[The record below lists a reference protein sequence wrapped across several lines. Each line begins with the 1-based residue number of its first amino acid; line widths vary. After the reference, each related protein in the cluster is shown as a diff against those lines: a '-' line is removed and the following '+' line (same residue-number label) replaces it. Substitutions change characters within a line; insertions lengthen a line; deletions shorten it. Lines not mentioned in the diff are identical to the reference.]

1 MIVAC
6 AGGKGG
12 VGTSTV
18 AAALADRLEA
28 VLVETD
34 LAMGRAPAV
43 GPTVEAVL
51 AGRVAPV
58 EAVRA
63 GPDRHLPAGRSLRGA
78 RAADLRRLA
87 PILEEL
93 ADAFG
98 AVVVDCPSGLSA
110 AVGAP
115 LLAADGCVLVTA
127 PDEAALVGALRVAAL
142 ARRLDAGLVRVA
154 LVGVEK
160 AAPAVGRALGAPV
173 VAVPTGD
180 TAPPSSGITA
190 LAEAVQ
196 SDCSSS

>member
-18 AAALADRLEA
+18 AAALADRLTA

-34 LAMGRAPAV
+34 LAMGGGPSE
-43 GPTVEAVL
+43 GPTLEAVL
-51 AGRVAPV
+51 AGRVPAGA
-58 EAVRA
+58 AVRA
-63 GPDRHLPAGRSLRGA
+63 GPDRRLPAGRSLRGA
-78 RAADLRRLA
+78 RAADLRRLVPVLA
-87 PILEEL
+87 ALE
-93 ADAFG
+93 DAYG
-98 AVVVDCPSGLSA
+98 AVVVDCPSGVST

-142 ARRLDAGLVRVA
+142 ARRLDAGLVRVVLTGTDEA
-154 LVGVEK
+154 PPAVGH
-160 AAPAVGRALGAPV
+160 AMGAPAVPM
-173 VAVPTGD
+173 
-180 TAPPSSGITA
+180 PPADASRRERSVDV
-190 LAEAVQ
+190 LARAVQ